1 MHVSNI
7 CSRNAITVRR
17 SDELV
22 KAAQLMREKH
32 IGFRMHGSR
41 LAGEKLS

>member
-1 MHVSNI
+1 MNI
-7 CSRNAITVRR
+7 GELCIRNPITVRR

-32 IGFRMHGSR
+32 IG
-41 LAGEKLS
+41 